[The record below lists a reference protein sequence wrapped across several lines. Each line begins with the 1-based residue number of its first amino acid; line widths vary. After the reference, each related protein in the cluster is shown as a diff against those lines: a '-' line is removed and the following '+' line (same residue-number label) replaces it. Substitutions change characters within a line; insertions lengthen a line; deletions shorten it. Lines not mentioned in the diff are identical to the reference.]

1 MTGGAGSSVGTTEG
15 KCVWSLHARHGSAS
29 DSFIAYTP
37 SSVGEI
43 CMAET
48 TVYKSPP
55 IRVQNPLIS
64 VQNPL
69 ISIQNPQSAYRTP
82 HQSTESPIRVQNPRS
97 EYRIPFS

>member
-64 VQNPL
+64 
-69 ISIQNPQSAYRTP
+69 IQNPQSAYRTP